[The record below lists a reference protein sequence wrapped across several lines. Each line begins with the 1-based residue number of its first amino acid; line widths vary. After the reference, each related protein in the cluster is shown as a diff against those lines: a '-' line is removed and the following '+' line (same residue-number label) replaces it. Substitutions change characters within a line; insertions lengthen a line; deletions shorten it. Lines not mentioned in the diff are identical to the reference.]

1 MINISENAIAHLHQT
16 RVRSQLIYI
25 VVLLAV
31 AATFVS
37 LPFIYTS
44 VSVKGQGILQSGIEK
59 VELLSPANGRL
70 ISVNLKDNQKVKKGE
85 KLLILDAGLPAQQ
98 NQLLDE
104 HTNDLNAKLSDAKNL
119 LKNIQI
125 HQLKTAFY
133 QASWQEFQTQLV
145 KAKIETDQAF
155 RIYQRYQ
162 ILYNKQAVTLAEY
175 EQYKFNYE
183 HALSGQEILQKK
195 YRSQWNNE
203 ANQWNNELRDL
214 KNQQVQLREQ
224 EKQYT
229 LKATIDGSIQNLT
242 GLQVGAFIYANQKI
256 GEISPDSA
264 LVAFC
269 YVKPS
274 DIGLI
279 KKFQEVRFQIDAFNY
294 NQWGVVTGKV
304 IDISDDVIV
313 QNQTPFFKVKC
324 VLDKDY
330 LQLKNGYKG
339 YIKKGMT
346 FNANFLVAKRSL
358 YQLLYD
364 KADNWLNPKK

>member
-1 MINISENAIAHLHQT
+1 MINISENAVSHLHQT

-25 VVLLAV
+25 AVLLTVLAV
-31 AATFVS
+31 FVS
-37 LPFIYTS
+37 LPFIRTS
-44 VSVKGQGILQSGIEK
+44 VSVKAQGILQSGVEK
-59 VELLSPANGRL
+59 IELLSPANGRL
-70 ISVNLKDNQKVKKGE
+70 IAVNLRDNQKVRKGE
-85 KLLILDAGLPAQQ
+85 KLLVLDAGLPTQQ
-98 NQLLDE
+98 NELIVE
-104 HTNDLNAKLSDAKNL
+104 HTADLNAKLADAGNL
-119 LKNIQI
+119 LKKLKNRR
-125 HQLKTAFY
+125 LKTAFY
-133 QASWQEFQTQLV
+133 QASWQEYQTQLA
-145 KAKIETDQAF
+145 KARIETEQAF

-162 ILYNKQAVTLAEY
+162 VLYNKQAVTLSEY

-183 HALSGQEILQKK
+183 QALSNQDIIHKK
-195 YRSQWNNE
+195 YESQWSNE
-203 ANQWNNELRDL
+203 ANQWNDELRNL
-214 KNQQVQLREQ
+214 KNQQVQLKEQ

-229 LKATIDGSIQNLT
+229 LKATIDGSVQNLT

-279 KKFQEVRFQIDAFNY
+279 KKYQVVRFQIDAFNY
-294 NQWGVVTGKV
+294 NQWGMVMGKV
-304 IDISDDVIV
+304 IDISDDVVV

-324 VLDKDY
+324 VLDKNY

-346 FNANFLVAKRSL
+346 FNANFLVAERSL

-364 KADNWLNPKK
+364 QADSWLNPKK